1 MHTQPE
7 GGNAIKY
14 AKFYGSANENSKRQ
28 SVDKTE
34 KEMDKEAEEE
44 RGCSPQCRYV
54 CAQRR
59 MPMHITPYP
68 PHPLWLWENMSVEA
82 RDMAHMAYA

>member
-14 AKFYGSANENSKRQ
+14 AKFYASANENSKRQ

-34 KEMDKEAEEE
+34 KEMDKEGEEE
-44 RGCSPQCRYV
+44 RGCTARSAGMFVHKDACQC
-54 CAQRR
+54 
-59 MPMHITPYP
+59 T
-68 PHPLWLWENMSVEA
+68 
-82 RDMAHMAYA
+82 